1 MATVAI
7 VHHTNHQN
15 YHNILS
21 MNMREQ
27 WTGNEVSVDAL
38 SCSNISDFHLDCTQD
53 TTTVNKNKKKLFFKK

>member
-1 MATVAI
+1 
-7 VHHTNHQN
+7 
-15 YHNILS
+15 
-21 MNMREQ
+21 MREQ